1 MSNTAVTTKIIDNDT
16 KFVDGSD
23 LDLIGAVELDSGDMA
38 SLIVGIYEYDLPQ
51 PDFHITV
58 EPETV
63 AISSTLVRVDDNGEY
78 KLTYHFQNFQDSS
91 CKVTVRRCDD

>member
-1 MSNTAVTTKIIDNDT
+1 MSNTVTTTTISDNDT
-16 KFVDGSD
+16 ELVDGSD
-23 LDLIGAVELDSGDMA
+23 LDLIGTVELDSGDMT
-38 SLIVGIYEYDLPQ
+38 SLVVGIYEKVLPQ

-78 KLTYHFQNFQDSS
+78 KLTYHFQNFQDSP
-91 CKVTVRRCDD
+91 CKVTVRRCD